1 MNVYSFLTAA
11 AARWPDQPAVLS
23 STFQLT
29 FAELL
34 RQCEEVRADLRAA
47 GIRSGM
53 GLGLIARNSP
63 EFIIGLFAG
72 LGSEAVVMPI
82 SHHLK
87 EAEVRRIVDIVPL
100 AAFLHDGSF
109 KHDLRGTETRVSNTF
124 HIGIRELH
132 HQIPLA
138 CGVQDAAVVRFT
150 SGTTGSSKGV
160 VLSHR
165 AVFERS
171 DAAVVAQRLSAGD
184 RVTWVL
190 PMAYHF
196 IVSILT
202 YVRFGITVVLPDD
215 AAPAAIFD
223 SIDEFGST
231 LLYGSPLTAQL
242 LAADQSGRV
251 LPPTTRVISTS
262 SGLAAEQTKRFQDRF
277 GIEIEQMYGVI
288 EVGLPIGGRGAHLG
302 SGLPGYEVAILNNQG
317 AHLPA
322 DQVGKLA
329 LRGPGMFDAYLAPFR
344 PLKDVLFHG
353 WFLTGDLAVK
363 DINGNVSVCGRE
375 KSVITTAGNKVFP
388 EEIEAVVT
396 SYPGV
401 RSARAFGVT
410 HPCSGEV
417 VSLEVVSSSAG
428 FDLEGLRKYCYE
440 KLSPYKVPKEV
451 RLVDALPKTDSGKIL
466 RAPLA

>member
-1 MNVYSFLTAA
+1 MNVYSFLTEAA
-11 AARWPDQPAVLS
+11 SQWPDHPAVLS

-34 RQCEEVRADLRAA
+34 RQCEEVKTDLLNA
-47 GIRSGM
+47 GLRPGM

-63 EFIIGLFAG
+63 EFIVGLFAG
-72 LGSEAVVMPI
+72 LGCEAVVMPI

-87 EAEVRRIVDIVPL
+87 EAEVRRIVEIVPI

-109 KHDLRGTETRVSNTF
+109 KYDLRGTETRISNTF
-124 HIGIRELH
+124 HILLREKQ
-132 HQIPLA
+132 HQMPLA
-138 CGVQDAAVVRFT
+138 CGVLDAAVVRFT
-150 SGTTGSSKGV
+150 SGTTGTSKGV

-171 DAAVVAQRLSAGD
+171 EASVASQRLSSGN

-202 YVRFGITVVLPDD
+202 YVRFGVTVVLPDD
-215 AAPAAIFD
+215 ATPAAIFD

-231 LLYGSPLTAQL
+231 VLYGSPLTVQL
-242 LAADQSGRV
+242 LAADESGRV
-251 LPPTTRVISTS
+251 LPSTTRVISTS
-262 SGLAAEQTKRFQDRF
+262 YGLSAEQTHRFHDRF

-288 EVGLPIGGRGAHLG
+288 EVGLPIAGRGARLG
-302 SGLPGYEVAILNNQG
+302 AGLPGYEVAILNNQG
-317 AHLPA
+317 EHLPA
-322 DQVGKLA
+322 GEVGKLA

-344 PLKDVLFHG
+344 PIKEVLFHG

-363 DINGNVSVCGRE
+363 DDDGNVSVCGRE
-375 KSVITTAGNKVFP
+375 KSVITTSGNKVFP

-401 RSARAFGVT
+401 RSARAFGVV
-410 HPCSGEV
+410 HPCSGEI
-417 VSLEVVSSSAG
+417 VSLEVVASTTG
-428 FDLEGLRKYCYE
+428 FDLDGLRRYCYE
-440 KLSPYKVPKEV
+440 KLSPFKVPKEL
-451 RLVDALPKTDSGKIL
+451 RLVDALPTTDSGKIL
-466 RAPLA
+466 RASHS